1 MMRYKAVI
9 FDLDGTLLD
18 TLGDLAASTNRA
30 LDHFGL
36 PQRSLEEVRQFVGN
50 GVEKLIRRAV
60 PTGTSEDLTQD
71 CLAWFKRDYMV
82 HMQDQTAPYA
92 GILALLRA
100 LRDNGCKA
108 AVVSNKFD
116 GAVKELCREHFGD
129 LLPVAI
135 GERPGAQKKPARDL
149 VDLGAAD
156 EVIPEPAGGAHE
168 NPNAAF
174 VAVDRALSRNLLQV
188 IRKGDYAAQRY
199 EKYRGMGLS
208 RSRKEGP

>member
-1 MMRYKAVI
+1 M
-9 FDLDGTLLD
+9 
-18 TLGDLAASTNRA
+18 A
-30 LDHFGL
+30 L
-36 PQRSLEEVRQFVGN
+36 Q
-50 GVEKLIRRAV
+50 A
-60 PTGTSEDLTQD
+60 
-71 CLAWFKRDYMV
+71 
-82 HMQDQTAPYA
+82 
-92 GILALLRA
+92 LALAVANRVLMLENAVYSVLSPEGFASILWKDASRSDEA
-100 LRDNGCKA
+100 A
-108 AVVSNKFD
+108 AVMK
-116 GAVKELCREHFGD
+116 LT
-129 LLPVAI
+129 
-135 GERPGAQKKPARDL
+135 ARDL